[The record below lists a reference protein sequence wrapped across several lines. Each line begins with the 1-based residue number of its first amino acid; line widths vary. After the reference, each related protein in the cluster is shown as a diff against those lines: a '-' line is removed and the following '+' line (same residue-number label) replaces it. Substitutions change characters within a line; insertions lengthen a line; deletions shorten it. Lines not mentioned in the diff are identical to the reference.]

1 MALAAMMLAP
11 ATSFAASWS
20 KVVTNAEEFKSQFE
34 AVGSGFAGETYEIIC
49 DWDPTT
55 VVSVGK
61 LKPTMTKG
69 KLIIRSNQRDF
80 DLMPQLNVAFEW
92 GVDCEKVETGQ
103 DKAMSIIIENMNI
116 VGNGSYLID
125 NRRAVF
131 IDTVAL
137 RRCDIHDNVRS
148 VLRFDGDR
156 IMGDT
161 KTSELKEKDLS
172 IHCIEIK
179 ECKIHG
185 QAQASGDNWSIFR
198 TFMPLAK
205 FIIKDNIFYNMP
217 YTKSLWE
224 TRNPNEAQ
232 TQVIFQNNMVLVG
245 ENKEMHSGGFTV
257 LGAGANIAPGSQF
270 FIYNNIFAGPKAGYN
285 IFDSYTG
292 TKITNAAGAMVLAR
306 NNVIDNETYMP
317 LADLQTYLSG
327 LEDGTSTLIWGD
339 GITDDNIVLSNV
351 ADFSWAT
358 GATFQDPSHN
368 LYNLLKSNPWYTSG
382 RYDETDPIG
391 LGGINLGADYIGPS
405 IAYVDEFPTPAAVN
419 VSIDGPSYITYTIS
433 PEKDVY
439 YLNDEVTITLNS
451 GENNYL
457 TELNT
462 FEGWSDGVQ
471 ELSRTETLTGDL
483 NLSAKFTDNRNVVSA
498 FTLNNVGNNNSLAS
512 YNAEVYLDMDPN
524 FQAKVLA
531 ITADTTV
538 ATGTPTGPDFHYHNG
553 TMQSR
558 PEKFGEAPVELRMP
572 IISRRTPAVA
582 KNSIRDYAL
591 FVIPTKGI
599 TDLHFSCYVGT
610 DNNALANQMLEFST
624 DSTTWTK
631 IGELAPDNL
640 LENLVWKKLEAD
652 LPAEAN
658 DKEKVYVRVIGDLTS
673 SPVVT
678 TDEGVGMWD
687 PYAGDGGAIVEEV
700 YNSQDAFEYIGSI
713 VITGNTEN
721 AVTGISEVT
730 TEEQKLDENAPM
742 YNIMGMK
749 VAKGTK
755 GLIIQNGKKYVVK

>member
-20 KVVTNAEEFKSQFE
+20 KVVTNADEFKAQIE

-80 DLMPQLNVAFEW
+80 DLMPQLQIAFEW
-92 GVDCEKVETGQ
+92 SADASKTTVGQ
-103 DKAMSIIIENMNI
+103 DQAASVIIENLNI
-116 VGNGSYLID
+116 VGNGSYVID
-125 NRRAVF
+125 NRRSVF

-156 IMGDT
+156 QEDGLTRAEMQ
-161 KTSELKEKDLS
+161 
-172 IHCIEIK
+172 IHCIEVS

-198 TFMPLAK
+198 TFMPLSK
-205 FIIKDNIFYNMP
+205 FIIKDCIFYDMP
-217 YTKSLWE
+217 YTKGLWE
-224 TRNPNEAQ
+224 TRDKNEAQ

-245 ENKEMHSGGFTV
+245 ENKDMHSGGFTV

-339 GITDDNIVLSNV
+339 GFTDDNIALSSV
-351 ADFSWAT
+351 TDFSWAT

-368 LYNLLKSNPWYTSG
+368 LYNMLKTNPWYTAG
-382 RYDETDPIG
+382 RYDATDPVG
-391 LGGINLGADYIGPS
+391 MGGTDLGATYIGPS

-419 VSIDGPSYITYTIS
+419 VAIEGPSYISYTIS
-433 PEKDVY
+433 PERDLY
-439 YLNDEVTITLNS
+439 YLGDEITITLNNGS
-451 GENNYL
+451 NNYL
-457 TELNT
+457 TNLNT
-462 FEGWSDGVQ
+462 FEGWSDGVK

-483 NLSAKFTDNRNVVSA
+483 NLTAKFTDNRNVVSA
-498 FTLNNVGNNNSLAS
+498 FTLNGITKNADLAS
-512 YNAEVYLDMDPN
+512 YSADVYLDMDPS
-524 FQAKVLA
+524 FQSVVYAV
-531 ITADTTV
+531 TVDTTL
-538 ATGTPTGPDFHYHNG
+538 ATGTQDSPFHYHNG
-553 TMQSR
+553 TLQARS
-558 PEKFGEAPVELRMP
+558 EKFGEDPQELRMP
-572 IISRRTPAVA
+572 ILSRRTPAIA
-582 KNSIRDYAL
+582 KGELRDMAV
-591 FVIPTKGI
+591 FAIPCKGI
-599 TDLHFSCYVGT
+599 TDLHVSCYVGS
-610 DNNALANQMLEFST
+610 DNNAMGNQIMEYSN

-631 IGELAPDNL
+631 VGELAPDNL
-640 LENLVWKKLEAD
+640 LENLKWKKLEAD
-652 LPAEAN
+652 LPN
-658 DKEKVYVRVIGDLTS
+658 DGKDKVWVRVYGDVTSEPVCTPDEGIGMWI
-673 SPVVT
+673 
-678 TDEGVGMWD
+678 EGVG
-687 PYAGDGGAIVEEV
+687 IVDEV
-700 YNSQDAFEYIGSI
+700 YSATDGFEYFGSI
-713 VITGNTEN
+713 LITGNTQN
-721 AVTGISEVT
+721 AVTGIEEVA

-755 GLIIQNGKKYVVK
+755 GLIIQNGKKFVVK

>member
-20 KVVTNAEEFKSQFE
+20 KVVTNANEFKAQIE

-69 KLIIRSNQRDF
+69 KLIIRSNERDF
-80 DLMPQLNVAFEW
+80 DLMPQLQIAFEW
-92 GVDCEKVETGQ
+92 AADASKTTVGQ
-103 DKAMSIIIENMNI
+103 DQAASVIIENLNI
-116 VGNGSYLID
+116 VGNGSYVID
-125 NRRAVF
+125 NRRSVF

-148 VLRFDGDR
+148 VLRYDADKQEDGLEAAE
-156 IMGDT
+156 M
-161 KTSELKEKDLS
+161 S
-172 IHCIEIK
+172 IHCIEVS

-185 QAQASGDNWSIFR
+185 QAQASGDNWSTFR
-198 TFMPLAK
+198 TFAPLGK
-205 FIIKDNIFYNMP
+205 FVIKDCIFYNIP
-217 YTKSLWE
+217 YAKSLWE
-224 TRNPNEAQ
+224 TRYQNGDQ
-232 TQVIFQNNMVLVG
+232 TEVIFQNNMVLLG
-245 ENKEMHSGGFTV
+245 ENKTMHDGGFTV
-257 LGAGANIAPGSQF
+257 LSAGAKIAAGSTF
-270 FIYNNIFAGPKAGYN
+270 HIYNNIFIAPKAGYN
-285 IFDSYTG
+285 LLIDENSTYSN
-292 TKITNAAGAMVLAR
+292 TKITNVEGAMIQMR
-306 NNVIDNETYMP
+306 NNIIDTEGYMSV
-317 LADLQTYLSG
+317 ADLQSYLSTLTTPTTLMYG
-327 LEDGTSTLIWGD
+327 ADGM
-339 GITDDNIVLSNV
+339 TDDNIPLSSV
-351 ADFSWAT
+351 ADFSWDT

-368 LYNLLKSNPWYTSG
+368 LYNLLKTNPWYTSG
-382 RYDETDPIG
+382 VLDESNLIG
-391 LGGINLGADYIGPS
+391 GVNIGADYIGPS
-405 IAYVDEFPTPAAVN
+405 IAYVDKFPTPAAVN
-419 VSIDGPSYITYTIS
+419 VSIDGPSYISYTIS

-538 ATGTPTGPDFHYHNG
+538 ATGTPTGPDFRYHNG

-599 TDLHFSCYVGT
+599 TNLHFSCYVGT

-755 GLIIQNGKKYVVK
+755 GLIIQNGKKFVVK

>member
-20 KVVTNAEEFKSQFE
+20 KVVTNADEFKAQIE

-80 DLMPQLNVAFEW
+80 DLMPQLQIAFEW
-92 GVDCEKVETGQ
+92 SADASKTTVGQ
-103 DKAMSIIIENMNI
+103 DQAASVIIENLNI
-116 VGNGSYLID
+116 VGNGSYVID
-125 NRRAVF
+125 NRRSVF

-156 IMGDT
+156 QEDGLTRAEMQ
-161 KTSELKEKDLS
+161 
-172 IHCIEIK
+172 IHCIEVS

-198 TFMPLAK
+198 TFMPLSK
-205 FIIKDNIFYNMP
+205 FIIKDCIFYDMP
-217 YTKSLWE
+217 YTKGLWE
-224 TRNPNEAQ
+224 TRDKNEAQ

-245 ENKEMHSGGFTV
+245 ENKDMHSGGFTV

-339 GITDDNIVLSNV
+339 GFTDDNIALSSV
-351 ADFSWAT
+351 TDFSWAT

-368 LYNLLKSNPWYTSG
+368 LYNMLKTNPWYTAG
-382 RYDETDPIG
+382 RYDATDPVG
-391 LGGINLGADYIGPS
+391 MGGTDLGATYIGPS

-419 VSIDGPSYITYTIS
+419 VAIEGPSYISYTIS
-433 PEKDVY
+433 PERDLY
-439 YLNDEVTITLNS
+439 YLGDEITITLNNGS
-451 GENNYL
+451 NNYL
-457 TELNT
+457 TNLNT
-462 FEGWSDGVQ
+462 FEGWSDGVK

-483 NLSAKFTDNRNVVSA
+483 NLTAKFTDNRNVVSA
-498 FTLNNVGNNNSLAS
+498 FTLNGITKNADLAS
-512 YNAEVYLDMDPN
+512 YSADVYLDMDPS
-524 FQAKVLA
+524 FQSVVYAV
-531 ITADTTV
+531 TVDTTL
-538 ATGTPTGPDFHYHNG
+538 ATGTQDSPFHYHNG
-553 TMQSR
+553 TLQARS
-558 PEKFGEAPVELRMP
+558 EKFGEDPQELRMP
-572 IISRRTPAVA
+572 ILSRRTPAIA
-582 KNSIRDYAL
+582 KGELRDMAV
-591 FVIPTKGI
+591 FAIPCKGI
-599 TDLHFSCYVGT
+599 TDLHVSCYVGS
-610 DNNALANQMLEFST
+610 DNNAMGNQIMEYSN

-631 IGELAPDNL
+631 VGELAPDNL
-640 LENLVWKKLEAD
+640 LENLKWKKLEAD
-652 LPAEAN
+652 LPN
-658 DKEKVYVRVIGDLTS
+658 DGKDKVWVRVYGDVTS
-673 SPVVT
+673 EPVCT
-678 TDEGVGMWD
+678 PDEGIGMVI
-687 PYAGDGGAIVEEV
+687 DGEINHEV
-700 YNSQDAFEYIGSI
+700 YDVTDGFEYIGSI
-713 VITGNTEN
+713 LITGNTSK

-730 TEEQKLDENAPM
+730 TDEQKFDENAPM